1 MKVCPKCGST
11 TYDDSDEFCVKCGAY
26 FADPKKGQQQ
36 QPISPMAAALGM
48 SAPQLRPEVPD
59 VVGGT
64 VEAGMDHLMARN
76 FTEAMAQW
84 TSYVRENGEPSEDV
98 YRSMVDAIVGFMVDG
113 ARDAQAIKRGGLA
126 ELAME
131 LDAEIIPDILDGLQG
146 AVPDDFIPA
155 QVHLLSSESMTLALG
170 SFSVYPDFRD
180 VLDVMEA
187 AIANMDVCKT
197 IILSKEPSDNR
208 DEKAEKTQVAIDCLG
223 LIKAKVLEGIS
234 EVGEERMDALADYWS
249 TKANTPYANIVYQ
262 IAGMHAQLAMA
273 KDAGRLAKK
282 LLNKGLNI
290 QLDAFKRSYFNVKL

>member
-1 MKVCPKCGST
+1 
-11 TYDDSDEFCVKCGAY
+11 
-26 FADPKKGQQQ
+26 
-36 QPISPMAAALGM
+36 M